1 MKLCFGLISF
11 CSLVLTAQAAFAVNM
26 SGTVYVTQTSET
38 AAEAKTDAMNYARR
52 QVLSKVLSYY
62 TESGAL
68 YELLQNTPNA
78 ELIDLIS
85 SSSVANE
92 KISADSY
99 SANITMNVDNQAA
112 KKWLVEHEIPN
123 WIPNNETVEKFSMF
137 IVVPNG
143 LPDWAELKR
152 IARESGADI
161 ETQNVSGNQI
171 VAKMASNQRAK
182 FTAAIRQMGWKYAD
196 NDGILKIWK

>member
-11 CSLVLTAQAAFAVNM
+11 CSLVLTAQATFAVNM

-52 QVLSKVLSYY
+52 HILSTVLSYY

-68 YELLQNTPNA
+68 YELLQNTSNA
-78 ELIDLIS
+78 ELVDLIS

-123 WIPNNETVEKFSMF
+123 WIPNSETVEKFSMF

-143 LPDWAELKR
+143 LSDWAELKR

-161 ETQNVSGNQI
+161 ETQNGN
-171 VAKMASNQRAK
+171 
-182 FTAAIRQMGWKYAD
+182 
-196 NDGILKIWK
+196 